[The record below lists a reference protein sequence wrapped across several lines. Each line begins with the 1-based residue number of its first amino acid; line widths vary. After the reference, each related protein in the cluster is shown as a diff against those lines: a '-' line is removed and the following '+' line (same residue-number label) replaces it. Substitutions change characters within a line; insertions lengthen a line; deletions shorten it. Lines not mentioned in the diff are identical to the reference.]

1 MFEWRTSWAWDVI
14 CAATYQ
20 GMLEECGSIHW
31 VCLTIKRGALHDF
44 QKFWTNLMQFE
55 TFLVEREISSI
66 NHQFSRAANAVVPK
80 YCSTSPS
87 VLVWSIQ
94 RCKTLTVDR
103 QFEQLNDSIWRQGWL
118 LSREVLQALHCFC
131 VRIRQASHF
140 LWVALV
146 GMVPICSRSLRLFD
160 IWSWPVL
167 LDPRIAVGLLG
178 TVLVIHNFVLHA
190 WQADWAAFAGP
201 WQTRLAVEWT
211 FLDSESDHRR
221 GDRQTWSNF
230 KTDGLNAWR
239 NMKKHHSGGG
249 ACNSTNLYSLIY
261 GLKLECVHRR
271 SHLNGY
277 SVLIQADF
285 SAGCQDRLA
294 FWLMDCF
301 RRTCEL
307 FLLVSES
314 RTSRGWA
321 GPHQLVGFS
330 NSFRLYHLDWWCR
343 LKSFHLQISQSW
355 PEETE
360 CTTSRKRM

>member
-160 IWSWPVL
+160 IWSWPV
-167 LDPRIAVGLLG
+167 
-178 TVLVIHNFVLHA
+178 
-190 WQADWAAFAGP
+190 
-201 WQTRLAVEWT
+201 
-211 FLDSESDHRR
+211 S
-221 GDRQTWSNF
+221 
-230 KTDGLNAWR
+230 
-239 NMKKHHSGGG
+239 SG
-249 ACNSTNLYSLIY
+249 S
-261 GLKLECVHRR
+261 
-271 SHLNGY
+271 
-277 SVLIQADF
+277 
-285 SAGCQDRLA
+285 QDRGWP
-294 FWLMDCF
+294 FGYC
-301 RRTCEL
+301 TCN
-307 FLLVSES
+307 
-314 RTSRGWA
+314 T
-321 GPHQLVGFS
+321 
-330 NSFRLYHLDWWCR
+330 
-343 LKSFHLQISQSW
+343 
-355 PEETE
+355 
-360 CTTSRKRM
+360 

>member
-1 MFEWRTSWAWDVI
+1 MIYGCVTKHLKMQDDVTIWLRHRGTGTKECYSQHARRSRCSNGGPSWAWDVI

-94 RCKTLTVDR
+94 RCKSLTVDR

-146 GMVPICSRSLRLFD
+146 GMVPICSRSLK
-160 IWSWPVL
+160 
-167 LDPRIAVGLLG
+167 
-178 TVLVIHNFVLHA
+178 
-190 WQADWAAFAGP
+190 
-201 WQTRLAVEWT
+201 T
-211 FLDSESDHRR
+211 FWHMILTGS
-221 GDRQTWSNF
+221 
-230 KTDGLNAWR
+230 
-239 NMKKHHSGGG
+239 SG
-249 ACNSTNLYSLIY
+249 S
-261 GLKLECVHRR
+261 
-271 SHLNGY
+271 
-277 SVLIQADF
+277 
-285 SAGCQDRLA
+285 QDRGWP
-294 FWLMDCF
+294 FGYC
-301 RRTCEL
+301 TC
-307 FLLVSES
+307 
-314 RTSRGWA
+314 
-321 GPHQLVGFS
+321 
-330 NSFRLYHLDWWCR
+330 N
-343 LKSFHLQISQSW
+343 I
-355 PEETE
+355 
-360 CTTSRKRM
+360 